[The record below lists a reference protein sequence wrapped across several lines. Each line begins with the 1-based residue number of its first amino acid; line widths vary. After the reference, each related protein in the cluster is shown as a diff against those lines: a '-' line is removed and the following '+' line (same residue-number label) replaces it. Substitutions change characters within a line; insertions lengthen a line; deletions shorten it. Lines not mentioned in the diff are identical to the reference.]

1 MDMGGEFFGRNPGN
15 APPSDSEEDESPAE
29 QAKAYV
35 FKERHHEEE
44 DLNAFVATLR
54 KGGPEEFDEDADDDF
69 NRAEF
74 MKLFEAE
81 LAKEQKKTKKGPATV
96 AAVEKDPVK
105 RAFDKFLGQLD
116 TTRGTRVKW
125 DYAASYSIGGATI
138 QRAAAQIDQL
148 EAAIQSPVPP
158 TERTPL
164 VFWSAAAR
172 PPWSPIAAARI
183 LKPVPLETLC
193 TVVEEHFGVAC
204 SGLLVMRAAP
214 THRVALLTA
223 WNIEQA
229 GHGLA
234 FILQG
239 ATAEALSF
247 SGVDGVVHP
256 LGDLTRGTR
265 AKACWHYVG
274 ATPVSLVLVH
284 AARSAVRAFATNMEQ
299 RAAAADEEDKDEKKE
314 KGKKKK

>member
-1 MDMGGEFFGRNPGN
+1 
-15 APPSDSEEDESPAE
+15 
-29 QAKAYV
+29 
-35 FKERHHEEE
+35 
-44 DLNAFVATLR
+44 
-54 KGGPEEFDEDADDDF
+54 
-69 NRAEF
+69 
-74 MKLFEAE
+74 
-81 LAKEQKKTKKGPATV
+81 
-96 AAVEKDPVK
+96 
-105 RAFDKFLGQLD
+105 
-116 TTRGTRVKW
+116 
-125 DYAASYSIGGATI
+125 
-138 QRAAAQIDQL
+138 
-148 EAAIQSPVPP
+148 
-158 TERTPL
+158 
-164 VFWSAAAR
+164 
-172 PPWSPIAAARI
+172 
-183 LKPVPLETLC
+183 LC

-256 LGDLTRGTR
+256 LVDLTRGTR

-299 RAAAADEEDKDEKKE
+299 RAVADEDKEDEKKDS